1 MSAIV
6 LKSTFYITSLECK
19 KGKPLGMKNGAIF
32 DEQISA
38 SSQWDNN
45 HAASQGRLQHRKNG
59 SKSGGWSART
69 NDLNQWLQVDL
80 RSYNIK
86 VTGVATQ
93 GKNGRGKAQYVTT
106 YKLQYSNNGVDF
118 QYYREPGEATDKVK
132 YKFNLIIG

>member
-1 MSAIV
+1 MSANV
-6 LKSTFYITSLECK
+6 LKSTFYVTSLECK
-19 KGKPLGMKNGAIF
+19 KGKPLGMKNGAIS

-38 SSQWDNN
+38 SSQWNDN

-59 SKSGGWSART
+59 SKAGGWSART

-93 GKNGRGKAQYVTT
+93 GRNGPRQTQYVTA
-106 YKLQYSNNGVDF
+106 YKLQYSNNRVDF
-118 QYYREPGEATDKVK
+118 EYYRKPGEATDKVK
-132 YKFNLIIG
+132 YILNLIIG